1 MPGSNIETLHV
12 IAHQMRG
19 EGQDKSIPVV
29 NAAVFRPEF
38 IVVSTCLD
46 VWAGYDDI
54 GL

>member
-1 MPGSNIETLHV
+1 MPGSNIKTLHV

-19 EGQDKSIPVV
+19 KGENKSIPVV

-38 IVVSTCLD
+38 IVVPTCLD
-46 VWAGYDDI
+46 VWAWYDDI